1 MKPTKH
7 ARTNFRML
15 KPFLDGL
22 AGRSHRRYYASGY
35 MPLVV
40 EFLYK
45 SNDGCTVYSL
55 THYGEQNGDP
65 MRDPDMELKVDFA
78 AGTVEPLTFRNDYM
92 GIYQEVYITRNGQEL
107 YSPRLRT
114 SLDDFLW
121 HWLQNI
127 QDQGFAA
134 NI

>member
-7 ARTNFRML
+7 ATTNYRML

-22 AGRSHRRYYASGY
+22 GESSHRRYESSGY

-40 EFLYK
+40 ESLY
-45 SNDGCTVYSL
+45 DEGETTVYSL
-55 THYGEQNGDP
+55 THYGEQNGDA
-65 MRDPDMELKVDFA
+65 MRDPDMELRVNHT

-92 GIYQEVYITRNGQEL
+92 GLFQEVYVYRNGQKL

-114 SLDDFLW
+114 DLDAFLW
-121 HWLQNI
+121 QWLQNI
-127 QDQGFAA
+127 QEQGFAK

>member
-7 ARTNFRML
+7 ATTNYRMIRPL
-15 KPFLDGL
+15 IDGLDG
-22 AGRSHRRYYASGY
+22 GTHRRYEAPGF

-40 EFLYK
+40 ESLYQD
-45 SNDGCTVYSL
+45 DGATVYSL
-55 THYGEQNGDP
+55 THYGEQNGDA
-65 MRDPDMELKVDFA
+65 MRDPDMELKIDHA

-92 GIYQEVYITRNGQEL
+92 GIFQEVYISRNGQRL

-114 SLDDFLW
+114 DLDNFLW

-127 QDQGFAA
+127 KEQGYLKNA
-134 NI
+134 